1 MKMYILV
8 RDKAPLGIAMAS
20 VAHASLAC
28 YLEYKDSQRMQE
40 WLAKSFK
47 KVVCKVTDK
56 QFHEAKEFAKEGGY
70 LSEHVVMTE
79 SAWKNDE
86 VSIAFCPQE
95 NWPPAFSSYIL
106 YQ

>member
-28 YLEYKDSQRMQE
+28 YLKYQSDPDMQA
-40 WLAKSFK
+40 WINGPFN
-47 KVVCKVTDK
+47 KVVCKVNDV
-56 QFHEAKEFAKEGGY
+56 QFAEAKNQLPK
-70 LSEHVVMTE
+70 HVVMTE
-79 SAWKNDE
+79 AAWKRDE
-86 VSIAFCPQE
+86 VSVAFCPRE
-95 NWPPAFSSYIL
+95 NWPPVFSSYIM